1 MYDLYIWLSYRLPYA
16 FTGRAEAE
24 RGRASCGELI
34 EEGLERLVAEG
45 LRALG
50 RRGHHVH
57 GQQGQHGGGHEHE
70 VEEEVVV
77 EEVEEAEEWGGG
89 RGRYRASIWAR

>member
-16 FTGRAEAE
+16 FTGRTEAE
-24 RGRASCGELI
+24 GLRAACGELI

-50 RRGHHVH
+50 RRGHHAH
-57 GQQGQHGGGHEHE
+57 GKQGQHGEACEHGG
-70 VEEEVVV
+70 EEEVV
-77 EEVEEAEEWGGG
+77 EEVEEEAELGGG
-89 RGRYRASIWAR
+89 RGGYRASVWAR